1 MLRKL
6 LDRPVSVTMILLVLV
21 VLGFVGI
28 GRLPVSL
35 IPEVDIP
42 YVTIQAS
49 APDLSARELND
60 AVVGPLR
67 QRLVQIAH
75 LKDIRSEAKD
85 GSATMT
91 LSFEEG
97 QDLDLFY
104 IEVNEQIDRA
114 MGSLPRIDRPKVF
127 KAAATD
133 IPAFY
138 INMTLREEGGNFLRM
153 SEFAED
159 VIAKRIEQLPEVAM
173 VDLSGGVDREILVI
187 PDLEALTRLGVSL
200 GQFEQSI
207 SAANVNLSNLTIR
220 DGEYHYNVKF
230 HSFAS
235 SSEDISNVYFKVG
248 ERVLQV
254 RDVAS
259 VVEREAARTG
269 LARSDGR
276 DAVVMAVIKQ
286 SEARMSDLKK
296 GIAEQ
301 LELFRKDYPQMAF
314 SMSRDQT
321 ELLDYSIRNLL
332 LNILM
337 AILLDIVVIFFFMK
351 DFRSPL
357 LVALTIPVS
366 LVISFFVFYAIGL
379 SINIISLSG
388 LLLGVGMMVDNT
400 IVLTDNITARWQ
412 RGEQLREAVVEG
424 TAEVRGAMLSSV
436 LTTCAVFIP
445 LIFLNGLAGQ
455 LFYDQ
460 AIAVTTVLLVSY
472 AVTVVVLPVYYWALY
487 KKLPAFRPSPF
498 LERFRFDG
506 ATRFYDRTVSWCL
519 SHKWLA
525 WALPL
530 GCAVVTAACVWGMR
544 KEKLPPITY
553 TDAILQVDWNEHIT
567 LEENRARI
575 VTLEGEILRFA
586 QDDKRTARDKS
597 PETSALVGVQQ
608 FVLGHSSDQSMNEA
622 SLYVSCGSARELAAL
637 QDRLSALVR
646 ERWPE
651 AISAWGSSGNIFEMV
666 FAEREPQ
673 LLARLRPA
681 TDEGLTVAGVREALG
696 AVRTALPGV
705 QVDEIPLKRDVL
717 YVSDPEL
724 MALYGVSFNDLTN
737 VLRNA
742 LNGNRL
748 FEIVQGARSVPV
760 VLGTDA
766 EELAQILSR
775 ATVSVA
781 DAEVPGGRTEI
792 PASALMRQTF
802 EQDFKALVSGDDGNY
817 YPVELELPA
826 REVPGAM
833 DAIHHA
839 LREDGRFDVA
849 FSGAWFSNREMLRQ
863 MLLVLLVALAL
874 LFLILASQFES
885 LVQPFIILS
894 EVVIDIAVSLGFLW
908 LVGVSINM
916 MSLIGL
922 VVITGIVINDS
933 ILKIDTINRLV
944 RDGWEVEAAVHEA
957 GHRRLKAILMTSLTT
972 ILAVAPFLSRG
983 NMGADLQFPM
993 ALVIIVGMAA
1003 GTLVS
1008 LFYVPTV
1015 YAAIYKRRR
1024 G

>member
-1 MLRKL
+1 MLNKL
-6 LDRPVSVTMILLVLV
+6 LDRPVSVTMILLVFV

-35 IPEVDIP
+35 IPDVDIP
-42 YVTIQAS
+42 YVTIQVS
-49 APDLSARELND
+49 APELSARELND
-60 AVVGPLR
+60 AVFSPLR
-67 QRLVQIAH
+67 LSLVQIAH
-75 LKDIRSEAKD
+75 LKDIRSEARD
-85 GSATMT
+85 GSALMT

-97 QDLDLFY
+97 KDIDYFY
-104 IEVNEQIDRA
+104 IEVNEKVDRA

-138 INMTLREEGGNFLRM
+138 VNMTLRDGGSFLRM

-173 VDLSGGVDREILVI
+173 VDLSGTTDREILVV
-187 PDLEALTRLGVSL
+187 PDPEALARLDLSL
-200 GQFEQSI
+200 SQFEQSV
-207 SAANVNLSNLTIR
+207 SAANVTLSNLTIR

-230 HSFAS
+230 HSFAAS
-235 SSEDISNVYFKVG
+235 REDIADVWFNVG
-248 ERVLQV
+248 DRTLQV
-254 RDVAS
+254 KDVAS
-259 VVEREAARTG
+259 VTEREAPRTG
-269 LARSDGR
+269 LARSDGQ
-276 DAVVMAVIKQ
+276 DAVTLAVIKQ
-286 SEARMSDLKK
+286 GEARMADLKK

-301 LELFRKDYPQMAF
+301 LEAFRKDYPQMEF
-314 SMSRDQT
+314 TLSRDQT

-332 LNILM
+332 LNIIL

-351 DFRSPL
+351 DLRSPL

-412 RGEQLREAVVEG
+412 RGEALRSAVVEG
-424 TAEVRGAMLSSV
+424 TKEVRGAMLSSV

-472 AVTVVVLPVYYWALY
+472 AVTVLVLPVYYWAIY
-487 KKLPAFRPSPF
+487 KKLLSFRPNAF
-498 LERFRFDG
+498 LGRIRFDG
-506 ATRFYDRTVSWCL
+506 AMRWYDRTVGWHL
-519 SHKWLA
+519 GHRWIA

-530 GCAVVTAACVWGMR
+530 GCAVLAAVCVAGMR

-553 TDAILQVDWNEHIT
+553 TDAILKIDWNDHIT

-575 VTLEGEILRFA
+575 IALEDEIQSHSRLDRESP
-586 QDDKRTARDKS
+586 RTI
-597 PETSALVGVQQ
+597 ALVGVPQ
-608 FVLGHSSDQSMNEA
+608 FVLGHSDDQSMSEA

-637 QDRLSALVR
+637 QERLSALVR
-646 ERWPE
+646 SRWP
-651 AISAWGSSGNIFEMV
+651 AALQAWGSSGNIFEMV

-681 TDEGLTVAGVREALG
+681 SGEGLTVAAVREALG
-696 AVRTALPGV
+696 AVREALPGV
-705 QVDEIPLKRDVL
+705 QVDDVPVKRDVL
-717 YVSDPEL
+717 YVSDPER
-724 MALYGVSFNDLTN
+724 MALYGVSFSDLTS

-766 EELAQILSR
+766 EELSQVLSR
-775 ATVSVA
+775 ATVSVPDA
-781 DAEVPGGRTEI
+781 DRPGERTEI

-802 EQDFKALVSGDDGNY
+802 EEDFKTLVSGDDGDY
-817 YPVELELPA
+817 YPLALDIPA
-826 REVPGAM
+826 RNVPAAMAAVRGAM
-833 DAIHHA
+833 RRTGGFDA
-839 LREDGRFDVA
+839 A
-849 FSGAWFSNREMLRQ
+849 FTGAWFTNREMVRQ

-944 RDGWEVEAAVHEA
+944 RSGMEVEAAVHEA

-972 ILAVAPFLSRG
+972 VLAVAPFLSRG

-993 ALVIIVGMAA
+993 ALVVIVGMVA

-1015 YAAIYKRRR
+1015 YAAIYRKRR

>member
-1 MLRKL
+1 MLNKL
-6 LDRPVSVTMILLVLV
+6 LDRPVSVTMILLVFV

-35 IPEVDIP
+35 IPDVDIP
-42 YVTIQAS
+42 YVTVQAS

-60 AVVGPLR
+60 AVVAPLR
-67 QRLVQIAH
+67 ASLVQIAH
-75 LKDIRSEAKD
+75 LKDIRSEARD

-97 QDLDLFY
+97 QKVDYFY
-104 IEVNEQIDRA
+104 IEVNEKIDRA

-138 INMTLREEGGNFLRM
+138 INMTLREEGGESFLRM
-153 SEFAED
+153 SEFAQD

-173 VDLSGGVDREILVI
+173 VDLSGGADREILVI
-187 PDLEALTRLGVSL
+187 PDPEALSRLGLSIA
-200 GQFEQSI
+200 QFEQSV
-207 SAANVNLSNLTIR
+207 SSANVSLSNLTIR

-230 HSFAS
+230 RSFAS
-235 SSEDISNVYFKVG
+235 SCEDIGNVWFKVG
-248 ERVLQV
+248 ERTLQV
-254 RDVAS
+254 KDVAR
-259 VVEREAARTG
+259 VEEREAPRTG
-269 LARSDGR
+269 LARSDGK
-276 DAVVMAVIKQ
+276 DAVTLAVIKQ
-286 SEARMSDLKK
+286 SEARMSELKK
-296 GIAEQ
+296 GVAEQ
-301 LELFRKDYPQMAF
+301 LDVFRKDYPQMEF

-332 LNILM
+332 LNIIL

-366 LVISFFVFYAIGL
+366 LVVSFFVFYAIGL

-412 RGEQLREAVVEG
+412 RGEALREAVVAG

-472 AVTVVVLPVYYWALY
+472 AVTVIVLPVYYWALY
-487 KKLPAFRPSPF
+487 KKLQAFRPSPF
-498 LERFRFDG
+498 LERLRFDG
-506 ATRFYDRTVSWCL
+506 AMRWYDRTVGWSL
-519 SHKWLA
+519 SHKALA

-530 GCAVVTAACVWGMR
+530 GCAALTALCVWGMR

-553 TDAILQVDWNEHIT
+553 TDAVLRIDWNEHIT
-567 LEENRARI
+567 LEENRARVI
-575 VTLEGEILRFA
+575 ALEEALSGAA
-586 QDDKRTARDKS
+586 QQT
-597 PETSALVGVQQ
+597 TALVGVPQ
-608 FVLGHSSDQSMNEA
+608 FVLGHSDDQSMSEA
-622 SLYVSCGSARELAAL
+622 SLYVSCRNDRELKT
-637 QDRLSALVR
+637 QQERLAALVR
-646 ERWPE
+646 ERWPA
-651 AISAWGSSGNIFEMV
+651 AIQAWESSGNVFEMV
-666 FAEREPQ
+666 FAEREPE

-681 TDEGLTVAGVREALG
+681 TAGGLSVESVREALG
-696 AVRTALPGV
+696 ALRAALPEAQIEG
-705 QVDEIPLKRDVL
+705 IPLKQDVL

-724 MALYGVSFNDLTN
+724 MALYGVSFGDLTN

-742 LNGNRL
+742 LNGNRI
-748 FEIVQGARSVPV
+748 FEIVQGARSIPV

-766 EELAQILSR
+766 EELAQILAR
-775 ATVSVA
+775 ATVSVS
-781 DAEVPGGRTEI
+781 DAEQPGRRVEI
-792 PASALMRQTF
+792 PAAALMRQTF
-802 EQDFKALVSGDDGNY
+802 EEDFKTLVSGDDGNY
-817 YPVELELPA
+817 YPVELDIPA

-833 DAIHHA
+833 RAIRDAI
-839 LREDGRFDVA
+839 RRDGRFDVA
-849 FSGAWFSNREMLRQ
+849 FTGAWFTNREMIRG

-894 EVVIDIAVSLGFLW
+894 EVVIDIGVSLGVLW
-908 LVGVSINM
+908 LLGVSINM

-944 RDGWEVEAAVHEA
+944 RSGMEVEAAVHEA

-993 ALVIIVGMAA
+993 ALVVIVGMAA

-1015 YAAIYKRRR
+1015 YAAIYKKR
-1024 G
+1024 GR

>member
-6 LDRPVSVTMILLVLV
+6 LDRPVSVSMILLVFV

-35 IPEVDIP
+35 IPDVDIP
-42 YVTIQAS
+42 YVTVQVS

-60 AVVGPLR
+60 AVVAPLR
-67 QRLVQIAH
+67 QSLVQIAH

-97 QDLDLFY
+97 QDVDYFY
-104 IEVNEQIDRA
+104 IEVNEKIDRA

-127 KAAATD
+127 KASATD

-138 INMTLREEGGNFLRM
+138 INMTLREAGGNFLRM
-153 SEFAED
+153 SEFAKD
-159 VIAKRIEQLPEVAM
+159 VIAKRVEQLPEVAM
-173 VDLSGGVDREILVI
+173 VDLSGGAEREIFVV
-187 PDLEALTRLGVSL
+187 PDLEALARLGLQV
-200 GQFEQSI
+200 GEFEQSVK
-207 SAANVNLSNLTIR
+207 SANVSLSNLTIR

-230 HSFAS
+230 QSFAS
-235 SSEDISNVYFKVG
+235 SSEDIGNVYFKAG
-248 ERVLQV
+248 GRVLQV
-254 RDVAS
+254 KDVAS
-259 VVEREAARTG
+259 VTEREAPRTG
-269 LARSDGR
+269 FARSDGS

-286 SEARMSDLKK
+286 SEARMSKLKK
-296 GIAEQ
+296 SIAEQ
-301 LELFRKDYPQMAF
+301 LEHFREDYPQMEF

-351 DFRSPL
+351 DLRSPL

-366 LVISFFVFYAIGL
+366 LIISFFVFYAIGL

-412 RGEQLREAVVEG
+412 RGEALRDAVVEG
-424 TAEVRGAMLSSV
+424 TKEVRGAMLSSV

-487 KKLPAFRPSPF
+487 KKLPAFQPNAF
-498 LERFRFDG
+498 LSRLRFDG
-506 ATRFYDRTVSWCL
+506 ATRLYDRTVGWCL
-519 SHKWLA
+519 AHKWLA

-530 GCAVVTAACVWGMR
+530 ACAALTALCVWGMR

-553 TDAILQVDWNEHIT
+553 TDAILRVDWNEHIT
-567 LEENRARI
+567 LDENRARI
-575 VTLEGEILRFA
+575 LALEEA
-586 QDDKRTARDKS
+586 AAEASQHT
-597 PETSALVGVQQ
+597 TALVGVQQ
-608 FVLGHSSDQSMNEA
+608 FVLGHSEDQSMSEA
-622 SLYVSCGSARELAAL
+622 SLYVNCRSARQLAEL
-637 QDRLSALVR
+637 QEHLSALLRTRYPTALV
-646 ERWPE
+646 
-651 AISAWGSSGNIFEMV
+651 SWGNSGNIFEMV
-666 FAEREPQ
+666 FAEREAE

-681 TDEGLTVAGVREALG
+681 SDEGMTVDGVRSALG
-696 AVRTALPGV
+696 AIRTALPGV
-705 QVDEIPLKRDVL
+705 RIEDIPLKQDVL
-717 YVSDPEL
+717 YVADPER
-724 MALYGVSFNDLTN
+724 MAVYGVSFDALTN
-737 VLRNA
+737 VLLNA

-748 FEIVQGARSVPV
+748 FEIVKGSRSVPV

-766 EELAQILSR
+766 EELREILAR
-775 ATVSVA
+775 ATVSVRDA
-781 DAEVPGGRTEI
+781 DDGERRVDI

-802 EQDFKALVSGDDGNY
+802 EQDFKQRVSGDDGNY
-817 YPVELELPA
+817 YPVELDIPA
-826 REVPGAM
+826 RDVPAAM
-833 DAIHHA
+833 TAVRQA
-839 LREDGRFDVA
+839 LRSDGGRFDAA
-849 FSGAWFSNREMLRQ
+849 FTGAWFSNREMMRQ
-863 MLLVLLVALAL
+863 MMLVLLVALAL

-894 EVVIDIAVSLGFLW
+894 EVVIDIAISLGFLW
-908 LVGVSINM
+908 LLGVSINM

-933 ILKIDTINRLV
+933 ILKIDTINRLA
-944 RDGWEVEAAVHEA
+944 RSGMEVEAAIHEA

-983 NMGADLQFPM
+983 NMGADLQYPM
-993 ALVIIVGMAA
+993 ALVVIVGMAA

-1015 YAAIYKRRR
+1015 YAVIYRKRR
-1024 G
+1024 

>member
-6 LDRPVSVTMILLVLV
+6 LDRPVSVTMILLVFV
-21 VLGFVGI
+21 VLGIVGI

-35 IPEVDIP
+35 IPDVDIP
-42 YVTIQAS
+42 YVTVQVTAT
-49 APDLSARELND
+49 DMSARELND
-60 AVVGPLR
+60 AVVSPLR
-67 QRLVQIAH
+67 QSLVQIAG

-97 QDLDLFY
+97 QEIEFFY
-104 IEVNEQIDRA
+104 IEVNEKIDRA
-114 MGSLPRIDRPKVF
+114 MSSLPRIDRPKVF
-127 KAAATD
+127 KASATD

-138 INMTLREEGGNFLRM
+138 INMTLREQGGDFLRM
-153 SEFAED
+153 SEFAKD
-159 VIAKRIEQLPEVAM
+159 VIAKRVEQLPEVAM
-173 VDLSGGVDREILVI
+173 VDLSGCADREILVI
-187 PDLEALTRLGVSL
+187 PDLEALARLGLSVD
-200 GQFEQSI
+200 QFESQVS
-207 SAANVNLSNLTIR
+207 SANVKLSNLTIR
-220 DGEYHYNVKF
+220 DGEYHYSVKF
-230 HSFAS
+230 RSFAATC
-235 SSEDISNVYFKVG
+235 EDIANVYFKVG

-259 VVEREAARTG
+259 VTEQEAPRTG
-269 LARSDGR
+269 IARSDGR
-276 DAVVMAVIKQ
+276 DAVVLAVIKQ
-286 SEARMSDLKK
+286 SEARMSSLKK
-296 GIAEQ
+296 SIAEQ
-301 LELFRKDYPQMAF
+301 LDHFREDYPQMAF

-351 DFRSPL
+351 DFRSPV

-366 LVISFFVFYAIGL
+366 LIISFFVFYAIGL
-379 SINIISLSG
+379 TINIISLSG

-412 RGEQLREAVVEG
+412 RGEALQDAVVEG
-424 TAEVRGAMLSSV
+424 TREVRGAMLSSV

-472 AVTVVVLPVYYWALY
+472 AVTVIVLPVYYWALY
-487 KKLPAFRPSPF
+487 KKLPAFKPNAF
-498 LERFRFDG
+498 LARFRFDG
-506 ATRFYDRTVSWCL
+506 ATRLYDRTVSWCL
-519 SHKWLA
+519 SHKWVA

-530 GCAVVTAACVWGMR
+530 GCAVLTAVCVCGMR

-553 TDAILQVDWNEHIT
+553 TDAILRIDWNAHIS

-575 VTLEGEILRFA
+575 LSLEQVAMEES
-586 QDDKRTARDKS
+586 QQT
-597 PETSALVGVQQ
+597 TALVGVQQ
-608 FVLGHSSDQSMNEA
+608 FVLGHSDDQSMSDA
-622 SLYVSCGSARELAAL
+622 SLYVSCRSARELAAL
-637 QDRLSALVR
+637 KERLSARVR
-646 ERWPE
+646 EISPE
-651 AISAWGSSGNIFEMV
+651 AISSWGSSGNIFEMV
-666 FAEREPQ
+666 FAEREPE

-681 TDEGLTVAGVREALG
+681 SDEGLTVEGVGEALG
-696 AVRTALPGV
+696 AVRAALPGV
-705 QVDEIPLKRDVL
+705 QVDGIPLKQDVL
-717 YVSDPEL
+717 YVADPER
-724 MALYGVSFNDLTN
+724 MAVYGVSFSDLTG

-748 FEIVQGARSVPV
+748 FEIVQGSRSVPV

-766 EELAQILSR
+766 EELSAILARS
-775 ATVSVA
+775 TVSVQ
-781 DAEVPGGRTEI
+781 DVQGGRGRI
-792 PASALMRQTF
+792 DLPVSALMRQTF
-802 EQDFKALVSGDDGNY
+802 EQDFKELVSGDDGNY
-817 YPVELELPA
+817 YPLELDLPA
-826 REVPGAM
+826 RDVPAAM
-833 DAIHHA
+833 TAIRSA
-839 LREDGRFDVA
+839 LRRDGGRLDAA
-849 FSGAWFSNREMLRQ
+849 FTGAWFSNRDMMRQ
-863 MLLVLLVALAL
+863 MFLVLLVALAL

-894 EVVIDIAVSLGFLW
+894 EVVIDLAVSLAFLW
-908 LVGVSINM
+908 LLGVSINM

-933 ILKIDTINRLV
+933 ILKIDTINRLA
-944 RDGWEVEAAVHEA
+944 RSGMEVEAAVHEA

-983 NMGADLQFPM
+983 NMGADLQYPM
-993 ALVIIVGMAA
+993 ALVVIVGMAA

-1015 YAAIYKRRR
+1015 YAAIYRKRR
-1024 G
+1024 

>member
-1 MLRKL
+1 MLGKL
-6 LDRPVSVTMILLVLV
+6 LDRPVSVSMILLVFV

-35 IPEVDIP
+35 IPDVDIP
-42 YVTIQAS
+42 YVTVQVA
-49 APDLSARELND
+49 APDMSARELND
-60 AVVGPLR
+60 AVVTPLR
-67 QRLVQIAH
+67 QSLVQIAY

-97 QDLDLFY
+97 QDIDYFY
-104 IEVNEQIDRA
+104 IEVNEKIDRA

-127 KAAATD
+127 KASATD

-153 SEFAED
+153 SEFAQD

-173 VDLSGGVDREILVI
+173 VDLSGGATREILVV
-187 PDLEALTRLGVSL
+187 PDLQALARLDLSVS
-200 GQFEQSI
+200 QFEQSV
-207 SAANVNLSNLTIR
+207 SSANVHLSNLTIR

-230 HSFAS
+230 RSFAATC
-235 SSEDISNVYFKVG
+235 EDIGNVYFKVG
-248 ERVLQV
+248 GRVLQIK
-254 RDVAS
+254 DVAA
-259 VVEREAARTG
+259 VREQEAPRTG
-269 LARSDGR
+269 FARSDGR
-276 DAVVMAVIKQ
+276 DAVVLAVIKQ

-301 LELFRKDYPQMAF
+301 LDHFREDYPQMAF

-351 DFRSPL
+351 DLRSPL

-366 LVISFFVFYAIGL
+366 LIVSFFVFYAIGL

-412 RGEQLREAVVEG
+412 RGEALRSAVIEG
-424 TAEVRGAMLSSV
+424 TKEVRGAMLSSV

-472 AVTVVVLPVYYWALY
+472 AVTVIVLPVYYWALY
-487 KKLPAFRPSPF
+487 KKLPAFKPNAF
-498 LERFRFDG
+498 LSRLRFDG
-506 ATRFYDRTVSWCL
+506 ATRFYDRTVGWCL
-519 SHKWLA
+519 AHKWIA

-530 GCAVVTAACVWGMR
+530 ACAALTAICVVGMH

-553 TDAILQVDWNEHIT
+553 TDALLRIDWNEHIT

-575 VTLEGEILRFA
+575 VSLEEAAAGA
-586 QDDKRTARDKS
+586 SQQT
-597 PETSALVGVQQ
+597 TALVGVQQ
-608 FVLGHSSDQSMNEA
+608 FVLGHSDDQSMSEA
-622 SLYVSCGSARELAAL
+622 SLYVSCRSARELAGL
-637 QDRLSALVR
+637 QERLSAQLR
-646 ERWPE
+646 ERYPT
-651 AISAWGSSGNIFEMV
+651 AITAWGSSGNIFEMV
-666 FAEREPQ
+666 FAEREPE

-681 TDEGLTVAGVREALG
+681 SDEGMTVDGVKSAIRS
-696 AVRTALPGV
+696 VRAALPYV
-705 QVDEIPLKRDVL
+705 RIEDVPLKQDVL
-717 YVSDPEL
+717 YVADPER
-724 MALYGVSFNDLTN
+724 MAIYGVRFGDLTDA
-737 VLRNA
+737 LRNA

-748 FEIVQGARSVPV
+748 FEIVQGSRSVPV

-766 EELAQILSR
+766 EELSEIL
-775 ATVSVA
+775 AHTTISVL
-781 DAEVPGGRTEI
+781 DSEERDRKVDI

-802 EQDFKALVSGDDGNY
+802 DLDFKALVSGDDGNF
-817 YPVELELPA
+817 YPLALDIPA
-826 REVPGAM
+826 RDVPAAMTAVRQALHAGGGAF
-833 DAIHHA
+833 DA
-839 LREDGRFDVA
+839 A
-849 FSGAWFSNREMLRQ
+849 FTGAWFSNREMMRQ

-885 LVQPFIILS
+885 LLQPFIILS

-908 LVGVSINM
+908 LLGVSINM

-933 ILKIDTINRLV
+933 ILKIDTINRLA
-944 RDGWEVEAAVHEA
+944 RSGMAVEDAVHEA

-983 NMGADLQFPM
+983 NMGADLQYPM
-993 ALVIIVGMAA
+993 ALVVIVGMAA

-1015 YAAIYKRRR
+1015 YAAIYRKRS
-1024 G
+1024 

>member
-1 MLRKL
+1 MLKKL

-21 VLGFVGI
+21 VLGLIGI

-42 YVTIQAS
+42 YVTVQAS

-138 INMTLREEGGNFLRM
+138 INMTLRDEGGNFLRM

-235 SSEDISNVYFKVG
+235 SSEDIANVYFKVG

-254 RDVAS
+254 KDVAS

-301 LELFRKDYPQMAF
+301 LDHFRKDYPQMVF

-412 RGEQLREAVVEG
+412 RGETLREAVVEG
-424 TAEVRGAMLSSV
+424 TKEVRGAMLSSV

-506 ATRFYDRTVSWCL
+506 AMRLYDRTVTWCL
-519 SHKWLA
+519 SHKWIA

-530 GCAVVTAACVWGMR
+530 GCAALTAVCVWGMR

-553 TDAILQVDWNEHIT
+553 TDAILQIDWNEHIT
-567 LEENRARI
+567 LDENRARI
-575 VTLEGEILRFA
+575 IALEQA
-586 QDDKRTARDKS
+586 VADASQQT
-597 PETSALVGVQQ
+597 TALVGVQQ
-608 FVLGHSSDQSMNEA
+608 FVLGHSSDQSMSEA
-622 SLYVSCGSARELAAL
+622 SLYVSCGSARELVAV
-637 QDRLSALVR
+637 QERLSALVR

-651 AISAWGSSGNIFEMV
+651 SISAWGSSGNIFELV

-705 QVDEIPLKRDVL
+705 QVDEIPLKQDVL
-717 YVSDPEL
+717 YVSDPER
-724 MALYGVSFNDLTN
+724 MALYGVSFSDLTN

-766 EELAQILSR
+766 EELAQILAR
-775 ATVSVA
+775 ATVSVS

-792 PASALMRQTF
+792 PAAALMKQTF

-817 YPVELELPA
+817 YPVELDMPA
-826 REVPGAM
+826 RDVPGAM
-833 DAIHHA
+833 GAIRRA
-839 LREDGRFDVA
+839 VREDGRFDVA
-849 FSGAWFSNREMLRQ
+849 FSGAWFSNREMIRQ

-894 EVVIDIAVSLGFLW
+894 EVVIDIAVSLAFLW

-944 RDGWEVEAAVHEA
+944 RAGWEVEAAVHEA

-993 ALVIIVGMAA
+993 ALVVIVGMAA

-1015 YAAIYKRRR
+1015 YAAIYRRR

>member
-6 LDRPVSVTMILLVLV
+6 LDRPVSVSMILLVFV

-35 IPEVDIP
+35 IPDVDIP
-42 YVTIQAS
+42 YVTVQVS

-67 QRLVQIAH
+67 QSLVQISH

-97 QDLDLFY
+97 QDVDYFY
-104 IEVNEQIDRA
+104 IEVNEKIDRA
-114 MGSLPRIDRPKVF
+114 MGTLPRIDRPKVF
-127 KAAATD
+127 KASATD

-153 SEFAED
+153 SEFAKD

-173 VDLSGGVDREILVI
+173 VDLSGGAEREIFVV
-187 PDLEALTRLGVSL
+187 PDLEALARLGLQVSE
-200 GQFEQSI
+200 FEQSVK
-207 SAANVNLSNLTIR
+207 SANVSLSNLTIR

-230 HSFAS
+230 QSFAS
-235 SSEDISNVYFKVG
+235 SSEDIGNVYFKAG
-248 ERVLQV
+248 DRVLQV
-254 RDVAS
+254 KDVAS
-259 VVEREAARTG
+259 VTEREAPRTG
-269 LARSDGR
+269 FARSDGS

-286 SEARMSDLKK
+286 SEARMSKLKSS
-296 GIAEQ
+296 IAEQ
-301 LELFRKDYPQMAF
+301 LDHFREDYPQMEF

-351 DFRSPL
+351 DFRSPV

-366 LVISFFVFYAIGL
+366 LIISFFVFYAIGL

-412 RGEQLREAVVEG
+412 RGEGLRDAVVEG
-424 TAEVRGAMLSSV
+424 TKEVRGAMLSSV

-460 AIAVTTVLLVSY
+460 AVAVTTVLLVSY
-472 AVTVVVLPVYYWALY
+472 AVTVVVLPVYYWVLY
-487 KKLPAFRPSPF
+487 KKLPAFRPNAF
-498 LERFRFDG
+498 LSRLRFDG
-506 ATRFYDRTVSWCL
+506 ATRFYDRTVAWCL
-519 SHKWLA
+519 SHRWIA

-530 GCAVVTAACVWGMR
+530 ACAALTALCVWGMR

-553 TDAILQVDWNEHIT
+553 TDAILRVDWNEHIT
-567 LEENRARI
+567 LDENRARI
-575 VTLEGEILRFA
+575 LALEQA
-586 QDDKRTARDKS
+586 ATDASQHT
-597 PETSALVGVQQ
+597 TALVGVQQ
-608 FVLGHSSDQSMNEA
+608 FVLGHSEDQSMSEA
-622 SLYVSCGSARELAAL
+622 SLYVNCRSARQLAELQEHLSTLL
-637 QDRLSALVR
+637 QTRYPTALV
-646 ERWPE
+646 
-651 AISAWGSSGNIFEMV
+651 SWGNSGNIFEMV
-666 FAEREPQ
+666 FAEREAE

-681 TDEGLTVAGVREALG
+681 SDEGMTVEGVRSALG
-696 AVRTALPGV
+696 AVRAALPGV
-705 QVDEIPLKRDVL
+705 QIDDIPLKQDVL
-717 YVSDPEL
+717 YVADPER
-724 MALYGVSFNDLTN
+724 MAVYGVSFDALTS
-737 VLRNA
+737 VLLNA

-748 FEIVQGARSVPV
+748 FEIVKGSRSVPV

-766 EELAQILSR
+766 EELQEILAR
-775 ATVSVA
+775 ATVSVRDA
-781 DAEVPGGRTEI
+781 DDPARRVDI

-802 EQDFKALVSGDDGNY
+802 ELDFKQRVSGDDGNY
-817 YPVELELPA
+817 YPVELDIPA
-826 REVPGAM
+826 SDVPSAM
-833 DAIHHA
+833 SAIRQA
-839 LREDGRFDVA
+839 LRRDGGRFDAA
-849 FSGAWFSNREMLRQ
+849 FTGAWFSNREMMRQ
-863 MLLVLLVALAL
+863 MMLVLLVALAL

-894 EVVIDIAVSLGFLW
+894 EVVIDIAISLGFLW
-908 LVGVSINM
+908 LLGVSINM

-933 ILKIDTINRLV
+933 ILKIDTINRLA
-944 RDGWEVEAAVHEA
+944 RSGMEVETAIHEA

-983 NMGADLQFPM
+983 NMGADLQYPM
-993 ALVIIVGMAA
+993 ALVVIVGMAA

-1015 YAAIYKRRR
+1015 YAVIYRKRR
-1024 G
+1024 

>member
-6 LDRPVSVTMILLVLV
+6 LDRPVSVSMILLVFV

-35 IPEVDIP
+35 IPDVDIP
-42 YVTIQAS
+42 YVTVQVS

-67 QRLVQIAH
+67 QSLVQISH

-97 QDLDLFY
+97 QDVDYFY
-104 IEVNEQIDRA
+104 IEVNEKIDRA
-114 MGSLPRIDRPKVF
+114 MGTLPRIDRPKVF
-127 KAAATD
+127 KASATD

-153 SEFAED
+153 SEFAKD

-173 VDLSGGVDREILVI
+173 VDLSGGAEREIFVV
-187 PDLEALTRLGVSL
+187 PDLEALARLGLQVSE
-200 GQFEQSI
+200 FEQSVK
-207 SAANVNLSNLTIR
+207 SANVSLSNLTIR

-230 HSFAS
+230 QSFAS
-235 SSEDISNVYFKVG
+235 SSEDIGNVYFKAG
-248 ERVLQV
+248 DRVLQV
-254 RDVAS
+254 KDVAS
-259 VVEREAARTG
+259 VTEREAPRTG
-269 LARSDGR
+269 FARSDGS

-286 SEARMSDLKK
+286 SEARMSKLKSS
-296 GIAEQ
+296 IAEQ
-301 LELFRKDYPQMAF
+301 LDHFREDYPQMEF

-351 DFRSPL
+351 DFRSPV

-366 LVISFFVFYAIGL
+366 LIISFFVFYAIGL

-412 RGEQLREAVVEG
+412 RGEGLRDAVVEG
-424 TAEVRGAMLSSV
+424 TKEVRGAMLSSV

-460 AIAVTTVLLVSY
+460 AVAVTTVLLVSY
-472 AVTVVVLPVYYWALY
+472 AVTVVVLPVYYWVLY
-487 KKLPAFRPSPF
+487 KKLPAFRPNAF
-498 LERFRFDG
+498 LSRLRFDG
-506 ATRFYDRTVSWCL
+506 ATRFYDRTVAWCL
-519 SHKWLA
+519 SHRWIA

-530 GCAVVTAACVWGMR
+530 ACAALTALCVWGMR

-553 TDAILQVDWNEHIT
+553 TDAILRVDWNEHIT
-567 LEENRARI
+567 LDENRARI
-575 VTLEGEILRFA
+575 LALEQA
-586 QDDKRTARDKS
+586 ATDASQHT
-597 PETSALVGVQQ
+597 TALVGVQQ
-608 FVLGHSSDQSMNEA
+608 FVLGHSEDQSMSEA
-622 SLYVSCGSARELAAL
+622 SLYVNCRSARQLAELQEHLSTLL
-637 QDRLSALVR
+637 QTRYPTALV
-646 ERWPE
+646 
-651 AISAWGSSGNIFEMV
+651 SWGNSGNIFEMV
-666 FAEREPQ
+666 FAEREAE

-681 TDEGLTVAGVREALG
+681 SDEGMTVEGVRSALG
-696 AVRTALPGV
+696 AVRAALPGV
-705 QVDEIPLKRDVL
+705 QIDDIPLKQDVL
-717 YVSDPEL
+717 YVADPER
-724 MALYGVSFNDLTN
+724 MAVYGVSFDALTS
-737 VLRNA
+737 VLLNA

-748 FEIVQGARSVPV
+748 FEIVKGSRSVPV

-766 EELAQILSR
+766 EELQEILAR
-775 ATVSVA
+775 ATVSVRDA
-781 DAEVPGGRTEI
+781 DDPARRVDI

-802 EQDFKALVSGDDGNY
+802 ELDFKQRVSGDDGNY
-817 YPVELELPA
+817 YPVELDIPA
-826 REVPGAM
+826 SDVPSAM
-833 DAIHHA
+833 SAIRQA
-839 LREDGRFDVA
+839 LRRDGGRFDAA
-849 FSGAWFSNREMLRQ
+849 FTGAWFSNREMMRQ
-863 MLLVLLVALAL
+863 MMLVLLVALAL

-894 EVVIDIAVSLGFLW
+894 EVVIDIAISLGFLW
-908 LVGVSINM
+908 LLGVSINM

-922 VVITGIVINDS
+922 VVITGIVINDF
-933 ILKIDTINRLV
+933 ILKIDTINRLA
-944 RDGWEVEAAVHEA
+944 RSGMEVETAIHEA

-983 NMGADLQFPM
+983 NMGADLQYPM
-993 ALVIIVGMAA
+993 ALVVIVGMAA

-1015 YAAIYKRRR
+1015 YAVIYRKRR
-1024 G
+1024 